1 VDSDG
6 EKTILERLIYFS
18 LLLLLI
24 LTPIP
29 YGAVEAWSTALWEVW
44 IFATA
49 ILWVILVL
57 RDGQLRFE
65 GNPLLIPM
73 LLLLAYGVIQ
83 MVPLGIGGRS
93 TISFDPYLTLQ
104 ACIKLLASIVF
115 FAMFST
121 FVSTDDNRKGAVKV
135 ILGVCIVIA
144 LIGVGQNY
152 VGRALW
158 RRGVFGPFV
167 NRNHFAGFLEMGIG
181 LASAAIVVRSAKL
194 EMMAVHACGVLIM
207 CAGLVLSASRGGV
220 MALAAQFVFLA
231 IVALT
236 AGGSRSKS
244 GERSPLRGFLRVAGV
259 LGLGIGVTV
268 VAILLVGS
276 ERLVANFAQAQDT
289 FTAELLNNER
299 YNRRDIWGAAWEMV
313 KHNPV
318 TGVGL
323 GAFQVA
329 YTQYDPSSGTQRVEQ
344 AHSDYLQ
351 ILADAGIV
359 GGVLAVAFLAI
370 LLIRGFRA
378 SGAQDRHRRAIA
390 LGALTGC
397 VGIVVHSLV
406 DFNLQITSN
415 AQLFLALAAL
425 ATTKRETHGTLVR
438 RKRRRSHAKTQS
450 DEEE

>member
-1 VDSDG
+1 M
-6 EKTILERLIYFS
+6 L
-18 LLLLLI
+18 
-24 LTPIP
+24 
-29 YGAVEAWSTALWEVW
+29 
-44 IFATA
+44 
-49 ILWVILVL
+49 VIL
-57 RDGQLRFE
+57 RDGELRLE
-65 GNPLLIPM
+65 PNPLLIPM
-73 LLLLAYGVIQ
+73 LLLLAYGIVQ
-83 MVPLGIGGRS
+83 MLPLGFGANS
-93 TISFDPYLTLQ
+93 SISFDPYLTAQ

-115 FAMFST
+115 FALFAT
-121 FVSTDDNRKGAVKV
+121 FISDDEHRKGAVKV
-135 ILGVCIVIA
+135 ILGVCIVVA

-158 RRGVFGPFV
+158 KRGVFGPFV
-167 NRNHFAGFLEMGIG
+167 NRNHFAGFLEMGVG
-181 LASAAIVVRSAKL
+181 LASAAIVARSARL

-207 CAGLVLSASRGGV
+207 CAGLVLSASRGGI

-231 IVALT
+231 IMALT
-236 AGGSRSKS
+236 S
-244 GERSPLRGFLRVAGV
+244 GEKRERSPLRAGLRVAGV
-259 LGLGIGVTV
+259 MGLGVGVTF
-268 VAILLVGS
+268 VAVLLVGS

-299 YNRRDIWGAAWEMV
+299 YNRRDIWGAAWAMI
-313 KHNPV
+313 KQHPV

-351 ILADAGIV
+351 ILSDAGII
-359 GGVLAVAFLAI
+359 GGVLAVMFLAI
-370 LLIRGFRA
+370 LFYRGFKA
-378 SGAQDRHRRAIA
+378 AGTQDRHRKAIA

-425 ATTKRETHGTLVR
+425 ATPKRESRGGLVR
-438 RKRRRSHAKTQS
+438 KRRSHAKS
-450 DEEE
+450 RSREEDFQEIE

>member
-1 VDSDG
+1 M
-6 EKTILERLIYFS
+6 L
-18 LLLLLI
+18 
-24 LTPIP
+24 
-29 YGAVEAWSTALWEVW
+29 
-44 IFATA
+44 
-49 ILWVILVL
+49 LVL
-57 RDGQLRFE
+57 RDSELRFE
-65 GNPLLIPM
+65 PNPLLIPM
-73 LLLLAYGVIQ
+73 LLLLAYGVLQ
-83 MVPLGIGGRS
+83 MLPLGIGKS
-93 TISFDPYLTLQ
+93 SISFDPYLTMQ

-115 FAMFST
+115 FAMFAT
-121 FVSTDDNRKGAVKV
+121 FISDDEHRKGAVKV

-181 LASAAIVVRSAKL
+181 LASAAIVARSAKI

-207 CAGLVLSASRGGV
+207 CAGLVLSASRGGI

-231 IVALT
+231 IMALT
-236 AGGSRSKS
+236 TAGSKSESGGRSKV
-244 GERSPLRGFLRVAGV
+244 RAFVRVAGV
-259 LGLGIGVTV
+259 LGLGVGVTMI
-268 VAILLVGS
+268 AILLVGS

-299 YNRRDIWGAAWEMV
+299 YNRRDIWGAAWEMI
-313 KHNPV
+313 KQHPV

-351 ILADAGIV
+351 ILSDAGII
-359 GGVLAVAFLAI
+359 GGVLAALFLAI
-370 LLIRGFRA
+370 LFYRGFKA
-378 SGAQDRHRRAIA
+378 AATQDRHRKAIA

-406 DFNLQITSN
+406 DFNLQVTSN

-425 ATTKRETHGTLVR
+425 ATPRRERSGGLVR
-438 RKRRRSHAKTQS
+438 RRRTSHSKKRSL
-450 DEEE
+450 EEEEEWSGAGVSPR